1 MNATRQWKEI
11 IKMSVSLDEVL
22 TAAGYDIKNNP
33 EDAQWLL
40 AQRDEFEDLC
50 NIADETIDEYETKL
64 NDEDYWNDGRR
75 NTKYH

>member
-1 MNATRQWKEI
+1 MTQWNLQTSATRQGKEI

-40 AQRDEFEDLC
+40 AQRDEFEELC
-50 NIADETIDEYETKL
+50 DIADETVDEYETRL
-64 NDEDYWNDGRR
+64 NEEDY
-75 NTKYH
+75 